1 MHRETIL
8 VILGALIA
16 LSPFAGL
23 PLSWLDVLTPVLG
36 AGVIAIAL
44 TLRGKYATRRR
55 DELPKPE

>member
-1 MHRETIL
+1 MIL